1 MKRPP
6 SADTTSNLSSE
17 NLSFDTQK
25 HPTVAKYLPSTESIA
40 SLQNVLLH
48 FGLTGGQNARSLISK
63 NNLKLLRAIHALHH
77 QSKIRK
83 LRTKTFAVIAI
94 LI

>member
-48 FGLTGGQNARSLISK
+48 FGLRYIALTGGQNARSLFSK
-63 NNLKLLRAIHALHH
+63 NNLKLLRAIPYTALYRRPW
-77 QSKIRK
+77 Q
-83 LRTKTFAVIAI
+83 
-94 LI
+94 